1 MVVNLAKHRWAF
13 FMILF
18 SCLFLPFIFKSESIK
33 EKIKPERVEQKTL
46 QGEYLSWEEVNKLFP
61 KYAKATL
68 VDLDTQMKFH
78 IQRRGGS
85 YHADVQPLTADDSS
99 IMKKIYGGE
108 WSWKRRAA
116 ILQLD
121 NGRMIAAS
129 MNGMPHGS
137 GAIPNNNFPGHFCVH
152 FRDSTTHG
160 SRKSDWGHRIMIWK
174 AAGILDRELKL
185 LEPED
190 IIRVFVVAMD
200 QGESKIAGK
209 VMSGGKED
217 ELSLAV
223 AEIKYIRIDKIEKK
237 EDNLY
242 RVGIRLALKGSSR
255 EYLKNVEVKFLQ
267 KDGAWLIDYGF
278 LRRSLRSPQNLK
290 AFL

>member
-1 MVVNLAKHRWAF
+1 
-13 FMILF
+13 
-18 SCLFLPFIFKSESIK
+18 
-33 EKIKPERVEQKTL
+33 
-46 QGEYLSWEEVNKLFP
+46 
-61 KYAKATL
+61 
-68 VDLDTQMKFH
+68 
-78 IQRRGGS
+78 
-85 YHADVQPLTADDSS
+85 
-99 IMKKIYGGE
+99 
-108 WSWKRRAA
+108 
-116 ILQLD
+116 
-121 NGRMIAAS
+121 MIAAS

>member
-1 MVVNLAKHRWAF
+1 MVLNLAKHRLAF
-13 FMILF
+13 FMVLF

-33 EKIKPERVEQKTL
+33 EKIKPELVEQKAI

-61 KYAKATL
+61 KYARATL

-85 YHADVQPLTADDSS
+85 YHADVQPLTADDTS

-174 AAGILDRELKL
+174 TAGILDRELKL

-200 QGESKIAGK
+200 QGDNKIAGK
-209 VMSGGKED
+209 VMSGSKED

-223 AEIKYIRIDKIEKK
+223 AEIKYIRLDKIEKK

-255 EYLKNVEVKFLQ
+255 EYLKNVEVKILQ

-290 AFL
+290 AFS

>member
-1 MVVNLAKHRWAF
+1 MVFNLAKHRLAF

-33 EKIKPERVEQKTL
+33 EKIKPERVEQKAL

-68 VDLDTQMKFH
+68 VDLDTQMKFR

-85 YHADVQPLTADDSS
+85 YHADVQPLTAEDTS
-99 IMKKIYGGE
+99 IMKKIYGGQ

-121 NGRMIAAS
+121 NDQMIAAS

-137 GAIPNNNFPGHFCVH
+137 GAIPDNNFKGHFCVH
-152 FRDSTTHG
+152 FRDSITHG
-160 SRKSDWGHRIMIWK
+160 SRKSDWGHKIMIWK
-174 AAGILDRELKL
+174 AAEILDRELKL

-200 QGESKIAGK
+200 QGDSKIAGK
-209 VMSGGKED
+209 VMSGSKED
-217 ELSLAV
+217 ELSRA
-223 AEIKYIRIDKIEKK
+223 AMEIKYIRIDKIEKK
-237 EDNLY
+237 EDNLD

-278 LRRSLRSPQNLK
+278 LRRSLLSPLNIK
-290 AFL
+290 TFS

>member
-1 MVVNLAKHRWAF
+1 MVVNLAKHRLAF

-33 EKIKPERVEQKTL
+33 EKIKPERVEQKVL

-68 VDLDTQMKFH
+68 VDLDTQMKFR

-116 ILQLD
+116 VLQLD
-121 NGRMIAAS
+121 NGKMIAAS

-137 GAIPNNNFPGHFCVH
+137 GAIPDNNFPGHFCVH

-160 SRKSDWGHRIMIWK
+160 SRKSDWGHKIMIWK
-174 AAGILDRELKL
+174 AAGVLDRELKL

-209 VMSGGKED
+209 VMSDGKED
-217 ELSLAV
+217 ELSLAA
-223 AEIKYIRIDKIEKK
+223 AEIKYSQIDKIEKK
-237 EDNLY
+237 KEKLY
-242 RVGIRLALKGSSR
+242 QVDIRLALKGSSR
-255 EYLKNVEVKFLQ
+255 EYSRKVEVKVLQ

-290 AFL
+290 AFS

>member
-18 SCLFLPFIFKSESIK
+18 SCLFLPFIFKSELIK
-33 EKIKPERVEQKTL
+33 EKIKPELVEQKTL

-174 AAGILDRELKL
+174 TAGILDRELKL

-200 QGESKIAGK
+200 QGDNKIAGK
-209 VMSGGKED
+209 VMSGSKED

-223 AEIKYIRIDKIEKK
+223 AEIKYIRLDKIEKK

-255 EYLKNVEVKFLQ
+255 EYLKNVEVKILQ

-290 AFL
+290 AFS

>member
-1 MVVNLAKHRWAF
+1 MVVNLAKHRLAF

-33 EKIKPERVEQKTL
+33 EKIKPERVEQKVL

-68 VDLDTQMKFH
+68 VDLDTQMKFR

-85 YHADVQPLTADDSS
+85 YHADVQPLTADDTS

-116 ILQLD
+116 VLQLD
-121 NGRMIAAS
+121 NGKMIAAS

-137 GAIPNNNFPGHFCVH
+137 GAIPDNNFQGHFCVH

-160 SRKSDWGHRIMIWK
+160 SRKSDWGHKIMIWK
-174 AAGILDRELKL
+174 AAGVLDRELKL

-209 VMSGGKED
+209 VMSDGKED
-217 ELSLAV
+217 ELSLAA
-223 AEIKYIRIDKIEKK
+223 AEIKYSQIDKIEKK
-237 EDNLY
+237 KEKLY
-242 RVGIRLALKGSSR
+242 QVDIRLALKGSSR
-255 EYLKNVEVKFLQ
+255 EYSRKVEVKVLQ

-290 AFL
+290 AFS

>member
-18 SCLFLPFIFKSESIK
+18 SCLFLPFIFKSELIK
-33 EKIKPERVEQKTL
+33 EKIKPELVEQKAI

-61 KYAKATL
+61 KYARATL

-85 YHADVQPLTADDSS
+85 YHADVQPLTADDTS

-174 AAGILDRELKL
+174 TAGILDRELKL

-255 EYLKNVEVKFLQ
+255 EYLKNVEVKILQ

-290 AFL
+290 AFS

>member
-18 SCLFLPFIFKSESIK
+18 SCLFLPFIFKSELIK
-33 EKIKPERVEQKTL
+33 EKIKPELVEQKAI

-61 KYAKATL
+61 KYARATL

-85 YHADVQPLTADDSS
+85 YHADVQPLTADDTS

-174 AAGILDRELKL
+174 TAGILDRELKL

-200 QGESKIAGK
+200 QGDNKIAGK
-209 VMSGGKED
+209 VMSGSKED

-223 AEIKYIRIDKIEKK
+223 AEIKYIRLDKIEKK

-255 EYLKNVEVKFLQ
+255 EYLKNVEVKILQ

-290 AFL
+290 AFS